1 MTQDFTVRL
10 TVPEGWSRE
19 QAKDLLTG
27 LLQSGMAT
35 SAEYAED
42 DQDPDH
48 EAQAAAAA
56 SEAHVVEDGAT

>member
-19 QAKDLLTG
+19 RAKDLLTG

-35 SAEYAED
+35 SAED

-56 SEAHVVEDGAT
+56 SEAHVVED

>member
-1 MTQDFTVRL
+1 MTFDFTVRV
-10 TVPEGWSRE
+10 TVPEGWDRK
-19 QAKDLLTG
+19 QAEDLLTG

-56 SEAHVVEDGAT
+56 SEAHVVED